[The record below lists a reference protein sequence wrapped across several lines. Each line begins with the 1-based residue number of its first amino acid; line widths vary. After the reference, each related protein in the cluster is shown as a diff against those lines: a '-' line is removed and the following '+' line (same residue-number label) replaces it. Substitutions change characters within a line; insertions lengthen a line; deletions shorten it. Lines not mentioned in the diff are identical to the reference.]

1 MFAPYRHPPPPPVW
15 SRSIW
20 MLSPR
25 SGVLWEVWSVWWRS
39 GKPRV
44 TRFIF
49 YFGFE
54 NTLFASG
61 RGSIFFVGLERYN
74 KLYLR
79 HCVQSMTD
87 VVGCT
92 YKVSWLTV
100 VSSRYNWHI
109 GSCTGRSL
117 LKEMVQLKI
126 NDSTKGLWRK
136 QNRVKSSSSEQ
147 DMLEAMSVK
156 AAYAATMHSMQTLF
170 SLVWIHRPPSF
181 QARRIFRRQ
190 RQVTATVSNNV
201 QTRQDF
207 DVSRLEKVVL
217 DGQPM
222 NLPWLTQR
230 CLLCVPHTS

>member
-1 MFAPYRHPPPPPVW
+1 
-15 SRSIW
+15 
-20 MLSPR
+20 MLFPR

-100 VSSRYNWHI
+100 VSSRYNRYI
-109 GSCTGRSL
+109 GSCAGRSL
-117 LKEMVQLKI
+117 FKR
-126 NDSTKGLWRK
+126 NGPTKNQRLH
-136 QNRVKSSSSEQ
+136 Q
-147 DMLEAMSVK
+147 
-156 AAYAATMHSMQTLF
+156 
-170 SLVWIHRPPSF
+170 RP
-181 QARRIFRRQ
+181 
-190 RQVTATVSNNV
+190 
-201 QTRQDF
+201 
-207 DVSRLEKVVL
+207 LEKTKQSKIFQFRT
-217 DGQPM
+217 GHARG
-222 NLPWLTQR
+222 NER
-230 CLLCVPHTS
+230 